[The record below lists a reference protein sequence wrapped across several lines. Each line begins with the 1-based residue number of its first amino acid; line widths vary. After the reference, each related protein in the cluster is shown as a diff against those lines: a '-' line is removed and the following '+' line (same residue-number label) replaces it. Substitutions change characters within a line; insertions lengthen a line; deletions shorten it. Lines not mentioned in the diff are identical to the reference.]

1 MQGRTREDEYKSRI
15 EQLVADRGVF
25 NGHWDEV
32 SKMVRPE
39 AASFTGMDDTQG
51 QKKGQMLL
59 DAVGV
64 HSNQLLAA
72 GFYSLLTNPQTKWF
86 ELTTSNAVMRE
97 NRNVR
102 IWLSEVSDILLTEI
116 QRPQTGFQTALHE
129 AYLDHG
135 AYGNGIVFVTTKAD
149 RVTLSFQALPLQ
161 ECYFVEGPDGQVTAL
176 YRRYRRTVQQL
187 VDFFGIDNVAKQVRD
202 QFEAGQ
208 YAQKYS
214 VLHVIEPNRYA
225 RLSSRARHLPY
236 ASVYMDLD
244 HKHIMRESGFEERP
258 FMACRFN
265 KTSYEVYGRG
275 PGSTALADLKTLN
288 EIMKTTLR
296 GAQKA
301 VDPPLLIPDNAFVTP
316 PRMMPGGVSYYRP
329 DNPADKITPVQ
340 TGADPRWGL
349 EIATETRN
357 RIRQMFYVDQL
368 QLNEGPQMTATE
380 VIQRTEEKMRLMG
393 PVIGRA
399 ITELLS
405 PLIER
410 SFHLMLRA
418 GQLPEPPMELIE
430 AGPRLKVVYLAPLV
444 KAQDQSEANALLRV
458 TQLMS
463 PFLSVDPTAMDVFDT
478 DALARHLTDI
488 YAVDPRVVR
497 SEDEVAQVRAARAQ
511 QQQEAN
517 MAQLIQAGGS
527 GFNSITSG
535 MANLQEMQQ

>member
-1 MQGRTREDEYKSRI
+1 MQERTREDEYKRRI
-15 EQLVADRGVF
+15 EQLVSDRGVF
-25 NGHWDEV
+25 NSHWDEI
-32 SKMVRPE
+32 SKFVRPD
-39 AASFTGMDDTQG
+39 AASFTGTNNTPG

-59 DAVGV
+59 DAVGA

-86 ELTTSNAVMRE
+86 ELTTTNAALRDSRE
-97 NRNVR
+97 VR
-102 IWLSEVSDILLTEI
+102 IWLSDASDALLTEI

-135 AYGNGIVFVTTKAD
+135 AYGNGVIFVTTKPD

-161 ECYFVEGPDGQVTAL
+161 ECYFVEGQDGQVVAL
-176 YRRYRRTVQQL
+176 YRRYVRTVQAL
-187 VDFFGIDNVAKQVRD
+187 VDFFGLENVAKEVRD
-202 QFEAGQ
+202 KFDSGQ
-208 YAQKYS
+208 YLHKHT

-225 RLSSRARHLPY
+225 YMSGKAKHLPY
-236 ASVYMDLD
+236 ASIYMDLD
-244 HKHIMRESGFEERP
+244 HKHIMRESGFQERP

-301 VDPPLLIPDNAFVTP
+301 VDPPLLVPDNAFVTP
-316 PRMMPGGVSYYRP
+316 PHMVPGGISYYRP

-418 GQLPEPPMELIE
+418 GQLPEPPAELIE
-430 AGPRLKVVYLAPLV
+430 AGPRLKVVYLSPLV

-463 PFLSVDPTAMDVFDT
+463 PFLSVDPTAMDVFNT
-478 DALARHLTDI
+478 DALARHLIDI
-488 YAVDPRVVR
+488 YAVNPRVIR
-497 SEDEVAQVRAARAQ
+497 TETEVDQVREARAQ
-511 QQQEAN
+511 QQQEAS
-517 MAQLIQAGGS
+517 MAQMLQAGGS
-527 GFNSITSG
+527 GFNAITAG
-535 MANLQEMQQ
+535 MANLQDMQQ